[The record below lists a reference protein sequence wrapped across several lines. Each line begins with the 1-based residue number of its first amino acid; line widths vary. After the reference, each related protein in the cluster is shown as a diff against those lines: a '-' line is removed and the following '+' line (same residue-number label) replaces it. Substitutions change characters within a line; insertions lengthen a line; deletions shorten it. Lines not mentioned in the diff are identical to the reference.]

1 MCHADTNIEPIDE
14 TLHGVRGFGVER
26 QCRDFDDVRDWISK
40 WEDGIVQ

>member
-14 TLHGVRGFGVER
+14 TLQGVHGFGIEHK
-26 QCRDFDDVRDWISK
+26 CRDFDGVHYWISK